1 MLVKTQQFGFRSL
14 ITGVYIVHWHN
25 LAGSVIMTKCALLLT
40 NFRRVSLCL
49 TVRAFLPGLETLFCR
64 GYTHRAPRRI
74 MGQQSRFSLT
84 SFIRVLEMWFTR
96 ARFAWQQRSVDLS
109 KFFFRSLS
117 RGHHV
122 AMTGEN
128 TRILCLIITSS
139 GLDRKSVV

>member
-64 GYTHRAPRRI
+64 GYAPSAAQNYGTAVTVFPDFVYSSVGNVI
-74 MGQQSRFSLT
+74 HACPVCVATAFCGPFQVLLPL
-84 SFIRVLEMWFTR
+84 SFKRTP
-96 ARFAWQQRSVDLS
+96 RSDDGRKHAHTL
-109 KFFFRSLS
+109 FD
-117 RGHHV
+117 HHFLR
-122 AMTGEN
+122 T
-128 TRILCLIITSS
+128 
-139 GLDRKSVV
+139 